1 MLSYS
6 TNDSG
11 KGKFVDNVRKS
22 CLSAKQMAK
31 KLIVNLKFNLMLL
44 IIQKYVQKINKSQ
57 WKTKSNVNIFSD
69 SNIDYKIA
77 QQLGKYKCY
86 GSIILDLSSPISD
99 LSHVE
104 TVEDIIDAIILAILQ
119 IKKK

>member
-1 MLSYS
+1 MITECAETAEDL
-6 TNDSG
+6 
-11 KGKFVDNVRKS
+11 FQVE
-22 CLSAKQMAK
+22 
-31 KLIVNLKFNLMLL
+31 
-44 IIQKYVQKINKSQ
+44 
-57 WKTKSNVNIFSD
+57 VNIFSD

-104 TVEDIIDAIILAILQ
+104 TVEDIIGAIILAIL
-119 IKKK
+119 